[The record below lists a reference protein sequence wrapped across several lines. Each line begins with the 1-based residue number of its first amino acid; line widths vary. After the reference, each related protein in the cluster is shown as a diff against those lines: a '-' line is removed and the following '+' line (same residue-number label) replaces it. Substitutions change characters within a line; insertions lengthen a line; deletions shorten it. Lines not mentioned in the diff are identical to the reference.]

1 MYVKDLWIRFYASS
15 LFLYTFES
23 AALQALCCKAFLS
36 PNRPIKSYGVDK
48 TISNCVPKQF

>member
-23 AALQALCCKAFLS
+23 VGLRCKLYVVRHFKIALLK
-36 PNRPIKSYGVDK
+36 VM
-48 TISNCVPKQF
+48 V